1 MSWYTRSWQHMHPTW
16 LRAQAAG
23 ITGKDHGKAI
33 EESYPYRTR
42 DGHAYKA
49 WLRARKD
56 FFRLNNIPLRR
67 AKRLRPDLL
76 S

>member
-1 MSWYTRSWQHMHPTW
+1 MQSTW
-16 LRAQAAG
+16 LRAQAVG
-23 ITGKDHGKAI
+23 ITGEDLAKAI
-33 EESYPYRTR
+33 DISYPYRTR
-42 DGHAYKA
+42 DGYAYKA